1 MSGLFTH
8 DLHDKSLWRRID
20 STSKLEGRGVQR
32 VCLRRAA
39 ERERRRNGAQV
50 ARKKGRSA
58 PQMLAI
64 NKSLMGADIA
74 VPRSRDSCF
83 LRCSPTE
90 IIDAD
95 DKKPRHGRKTFR
107 SPSSSSSSFTSPPSL
122 DSASTYPRRVAA
134 KRAAPFSFSQSNFQ
148 LYKSRG
154 KLSFLARR
162 LENVDEANS
171 RNRYVRFRG
180 KSLTRRTN

>member
-32 VCLRRAA
+32 VCLRRTA

-107 SPSSSSSSFTSPPSL
+107 SPSSPLRLCSNISKT
-122 DSASTYPRRVAA
+122 RRR
-134 KRAAPFSFSQSNFQ
+134 K
-148 LYKSRG
+148 KSRAV
-154 KLSFLARR
+154 FILAVQ
-162 LENVDEANS
+162 LPVI
-171 RNRYVRFRG
+171 
-180 KSLTRRTN
+180 

>member
-107 SPSSSSSSFTSPPSL
+107 SPFSSSSSTSFLPP
-122 DSASTYPRRVAA
+122 PRLC
-134 KRAAPFSFSQSNFQ
+134 SNISKTRRRK
-148 LYKSRG
+148 KSRAV
-154 KLSFLARR
+154 FILAVQ
-162 LENVDEANS
+162 LPVI
-171 RNRYVRFRG
+171 
-180 KSLTRRTN
+180 

>member
-107 SPSSSSSSFTSPPSL
+107 SPSSSSSFTSLPPSTL
-122 DSASTYPRRVAA
+122 LQHIQDASPQKEPRRFHSRSPTSSYIRVGESS
-134 KRAAPFSFSQSNFQ
+134 RFS
-148 LYKSRG
+148 R
-154 KLSFLARR
+154 
-162 LENVDEANS
+162 ED
-171 RNRYVRFRG
+171 
-180 KSLTRRTN
+180 

>member
-107 SPSSSSSSFTSPPSL
+107 SPSSSSSSTSFLPP
-122 DSASTYPRRVAA
+122 PRLC
-134 KRAAPFSFSQSNFQ
+134 SNISKTRRRK
-148 LYKSRG
+148 KSRAV
-154 KLSFLARR
+154 FILAVQ
-162 LENVDEANS
+162 LPVI
-171 RNRYVRFRG
+171 
-180 KSLTRRTN
+180 